1 MKRTV
6 FGFDSHW
13 QLVYHTNM
21 LKSTLFALLAGL
33 GFASAAPLNFYI
45 VPGTGVSPW
54 SNPLVTPDVG
64 ALSAAEEAV
73 DKAPERYKQG
83 LASYR
88 DILET
93 KLTWLRML
101 EPLVRDEKGHFL
113 HKLALFEAAREKRN
127 LVEKLYRAGATGK
140 LDLRTAQLDDDWLRA
155 RSLASRDW
163 DVCLSKLQSA
173 ATRADEVEEL
183 VQQGR
188 EQWLNDQA
196 DCLLAA
202 AAVAE
207 VQLALYWKKSAPPRE
222 ALERAEK
229 VYEELARL
237 MEARKANNLCEADA
251 AVSAAEAL
259 RMFRA
264 EMNKPASAA
273 DLQAE
278 RMMLQ
283 AMSPVIEALQARRKV
298 MPHTLSFHK
307 LELERNAQ
315 RLQKALNEN

>member
-1 MKRTV
+1 M
-6 FGFDSHW
+6 
-13 QLVYHTNM
+13 LVYDADM
-21 LKSTLFALLAGL
+21 LKSTLFALLAGFGVAL
-33 GFASAAPLNFYI
+33 AAPLKFYI

-54 SNPLVTPDVG
+54 SNPLVLPDLE
-64 ALSAAEEAV
+64 ALSAAEEAA

-113 HKLALFEAAREKRN
+113 HKLALFEAAREKRK
-127 LVEKLYRAGATGK
+127 LVEKLYRAGATGE

-155 RSLASRDW
+155 RSLVSRDW
-163 DVCLSKLQSA
+163 DVCQSKLQSA
-173 ATRADEVEEL
+173 ATRADEVEKL

-188 EQWLNDQA
+188 EQGLNDQT
-196 DCLLAA
+196 DSLLAA

-229 VYEELARL
+229 VYEEMARL

-251 AVSAAEAL
+251 AASAAEAL

-298 MPHTLSFHK
+298 MPHTLNFHK
-307 LELERNAQ
+307 RELERNAQ
-315 RLQKALNEN
+315 LLKKLTEE